1 MATNITAV
9 LPQRILSAG
18 LWSVTLRGA
27 LRTVG
32 LVRNI
37 LLARILAPSD
47 LGLFGIALVILSILD
62 RFSNTGL
69 QAALIQ
75 KKEDIEDYLDTAW
88 TIQAVR
94 GLALGIGVFL
104 GAEQFAEFFNEPRAA
119 SFIRMLAV
127 VLALRGVAS
136 PGIVVFIRQLE
147 FKTHFMRRVSGNV
160 VELAVSLAF
169 ALVFRN
175 AWALMIGLVAG
186 NLTNVVMSYWIH
198 PFRPKFRFQLGQARQ
213 LSHYGRWI
221 FLNEVLYFLSYRGDN
236 LIVGKFLGPAT
247 LGVYMIAYSIS
258 EVLTVEI
265 SGLINDVAFPTYSR
279 LQGELS
285 RIRSAF
291 IFASQLL
298 ISCAFPMAV
307 VLSLL
312 AGPLLDLMFDARWAE
327 AATVLPVLALAGA
340 LRAAVSNASAV
351 YRAVGRPDLSFKSS
365 LIRVAVM
372 YALMFPLLRY
382 YGALGVSLAVLG
394 GTIAVVPEFVI
405 VTRRL
410 LNFTA
415 REFGA
420 MCAPGL
426 VLGATVGIAVE
437 AWLLCLGQPSGYEV
451 PLLLLAVIGAYALAS
466 AALWR
471 TARTGPFQLLP
482 RIISAARLRGIASAP
497 PSPSEV

>member
-1 MATNITAV
+1 
-9 LPQRILSAG
+9 
-18 LWSVTLRGA
+18 
-27 LRTVG
+27 
-32 LVRNI
+32 
-37 LLARILAPSD
+37 
-47 LGLFGIALVILSILD
+47 
-62 RFSNTGL
+62 L

-88 TIQAVR
+88 TIQAIR
-94 GLALGIGVFL
+94 GIALGVGVFL
-104 GAEQFAEFFNEPRAA
+104 LAPQFAAFFNEPRAA
-119 SFIRMLAV
+119 SFIRTLAV
-127 VLALRGVAS
+127 VLALRGLAS
-136 PGIVVFIRQLE
+136 PGIVVFIRQLQ

-160 VELAVSLAF
+160 VELAVSLVF

-258 EVLTVEI
+258 EVITVEI
-265 SGLINDVAFPTYSR
+265 SRLINDVAFPTYSR
-279 LQGELS
+279 LQGELA

-291 IFASQLL
+291 ALASQLL
-298 ISCAFPMAV
+298 MSIAFPMAI
-307 VLSLL
+307 VLCLL
-312 AGPLLDLMFDARWAE
+312 ARPLLDFMFDERWLE

-340 LRAAVSNASAV
+340 LRAAVANASAV

-365 LIRVAVM
+365 LVRVSVM
-372 YALMFPLLRY
+372 YILMFPLLTN
-382 YGALGVSLAVLG
+382 YGVLGVSLAVLG
-394 GTIAVVPEFVI
+394 GMIAVVPEFII

-410 LNFTA
+410 LHFTA

-420 MCAPGL
+420 MLAPGMIL
-426 VLGATVGIAVE
+426 SATVGIAVE
-437 AWLLCLGQPSGYEV
+437 AWLFFLGQPSAYEV
-451 PLLLLAVIGAYALAS
+451 PLLFLAVTGVYVLASGALWKVARMGPLQLLARLIDS
-466 AALWR
+466 
-471 TARTGPFQLLP
+471 P
-482 RIISAARLRGIASAP
+482 RPRGVTSAP